1 LKATSRMFR
10 KGNDMP
16 RAGESDAAKFSRP
29 WPEVRELGR
38 LVWDY
43 LVCVTPLA
51 SSEVILAMGCHDVRI
66 AVQAAR
72 LWHEGWAPLVV
83 ASGGNGKV
91 TSGWAETEAQ
101 AFARVLRAHG
111 VPDEA
116 ILLEETATNTGENIT
131 ATRTLLAQHRVPV
144 TRGILVAKPYM
155 TRRCLA
161 TALRQWPN
169 VEWLTSAPEISYDAY
184 LEDDPRQVL
193 DLMVGDL
200 QRMVVYA
207 ERGFQIP
214 MDVDEAAWAAHEE
227 LARLGYD
234 RYVIS

>member
-1 LKATSRMFR
+1 MFR

-16 RAGESDAAKFSRP
+16 RPGESDAVKFSPP
-29 WPEVRELGR
+29 WPEARELGR

-43 LVCVTPLA
+43 LVSVTPLA
-51 SSEVILAMGCHDVRI
+51 SSEVILAMGCHNLRV

-72 LWHEGWAPLVV
+72 LWHESWAPLVV

-91 TSGWAETEAQ
+91 TSGWAETEAR
-101 AFARVLRAHG
+101 AFARVLREHG

-131 ATRTLLAQHRVPV
+131 ATRRLLARHEMQVS
-144 TRGILVAKPYM
+144 RGILVAKPYM
-155 TRRCLA
+155 TRRSLA
-161 TALRQWPN
+161 TALRQWPE
-169 VEWLTSAPEISYDAY
+169 VEWLTSAPEVSYDAY
-184 LEDDPRQVL
+184 LGDDPRHAL
-193 DLMVGDL
+193 ELMVGDL

-207 ERGFQIP
+207 DRGYQVP
-214 MDVDEAAWAAHEE
+214 MPVDEAAWTAHQE

-234 RYVIS
+234 RYVIT

>member
-1 LKATSRMFR
+1 MFR

-16 RAGESDAAKFSRP
+16 RAGESDAVKFGPP
-29 WPEVRELGR
+29 WPEARELGR

-43 LVCVTPLA
+43 LVYVTPMA
-51 SSEVILAMGCHDVRI
+51 PSEVIVAMGCHDMRV

-83 ASGGNGKV
+83 ATGGNGKV
-91 TSGWAETEAQ
+91 TSEWAETEAK
-101 AFARVLRAHG
+101 AFAHVMRDHG

-116 ILLEETATNTGENIT
+116 LLLEETATNTGENIT
-131 ATRTLLAQHRVPV
+131 ATRRLLTERGVQVS
-144 TRGILVAKPYM
+144 RGILVAKPYM
-155 TRRCLA
+155 TRRSLA
-161 TALRQWPN
+161 TALRQWPG
-169 VEWLTSAPEISYDAY
+169 VEWLTSAPEVAYDAY
-184 LEDDPRQVL
+184 LDDDPRQVL
-193 DLMVGDL
+193 ELMVGDL

-207 ERGFQIP
+207 ERGFQAP
-214 MDVDEAAWAAHEE
+214 MDVDEAAWAAHER

>member
-1 LKATSRMFR
+1 MFR

-16 RAGESDAAKFSRP
+16 RVGESDAVKFSPP
-29 WPEVRELGR
+29 WPEARELGR

-43 LVCVTPLA
+43 LVYVTPMA
-51 SSEVILAMGCHDVRI
+51 PSEFLLAMGCHDVRV

-91 TSGWAETEAQ
+91 TSAWAESEAR
-101 AFARVLRAHG
+101 AFARVMRDHG

-131 ATRTLLAQHRVPV
+131 ATRDLLTQHEVPV
-144 TRGILVAKPYM
+144 SRGILVAKPYM
-155 TRRCLA
+155 TRRSLA
-161 TALRQWPN
+161 TALRRWPGID
-169 VEWLTSAPEISYDAY
+169 WLTSAPEVAYDAY
-184 LEDDPRQVL
+184 LGDDPRQAL
-193 DLMVGDL
+193 ELMVGDL

-207 ERGFQIP
+207 ERGFQVP
-214 MDVDEAAWAAHEE
+214 MPVDKAAWAAHKE
-227 LARLGYD
+227 LAQLGFS
-234 RYVIS
+234 RYIIT